1 MNNLDTEIINLKNE
15 ILALKTSSQ
24 IVANQLR
31 TTTVVQPIEFTLT
44 DDFGTLTST
53 QYAEIIVTPET
64 SEVPLRSCCVDISD
78 LEDRMLYLEGGIQ
91 NNGTFKY
98 AFNLQ
103 VTENATDI
111 SRYQQ
116 GQIVKI
122 TYNVVFISTSNL
134 TTSVNF
140 IDKDFNV

>member
-64 SEVPLRSCCVDISD
+64 SAVPLISFCVDISD
-78 LEDRMLYLEGGIQ
+78 LEDRKLYLEGGIQ
-91 NNGTFKY
+91 ENGTFKY

-103 VTENATDI
+103 DTENATDI

-116 GQIVKI
+116 GQTVKI